1 MADPSIRL
9 LVIVNVYKPDL
20 GGGVLFADLC
30 EGLAEKGFQVTVKC
44 AYSYYPEWTDKNGEN
59 GWRIRST
66 IDNHVTVERHGLFI
80 PWNPNSLFQRLLY
93 EASFYLSLRR
103 RRPRRGSFDAV
114 LVICPLVGSV
124 AYAAS
129 VCRKTHAPLWLNV
142 QDLSAQAA
150 AAGGI
155 AGSARFTRLLL
166 YVQNYLFAKADVWSS
181 ISEPMVD
188 VLSGIRRASR
198 PIELVPNWLHESLA
212 IQIRAHCKPPH
223 RPGSDTVRLLY
234 SGNIGT
240 KQDLLGFC
248 QYLHATDLN
257 FHLRIQGDGGRAP
270 DLTAWLNDVQDDR
283 FEFRALSD
291 EEELARALADAD
303 YYVITERTGVGSSF
317 IPSKLIPGITSGTP
331 ILAVCDPGS
340 PLGQEM
346 VRYHLGPRIDWL
358 NLDYAKSVI
367 DIRNVRSDDF
377 KTWKTNAE
385 QRSTYFSREE
395 GISRSESL
403 IRSMLTKHSAR

>member
-1 MADPSIRL
+1 MAAPPIRL
-9 LVIVNVYKPDL
+9 LVIVNVYRPDL

-30 EGLAEKGFQVTVKC
+30 EGLAERGYQITVKC
-44 AYSYYPEWTDKNGEN
+44 AYSYYPEWTDKTGEN

-80 PWNPNSLFQRLLY
+80 PSNPNSLVQRLLY

-103 RRPRRGSFDAV
+103 RRPGKNSFDAI
-114 LVICPLVGSV
+114 LVICPLVGAV

-129 VCRKTHAPLWLNV
+129 VRRNTGAPLWLNV

-166 YVQNYLFAKADVWSS
+166 FVQNYLFSKADVWSS

-188 VLSGIRRASR
+188 VLSTVGGVTR
-198 PIELVPNWLHESLA
+198 PVELVPNWLHESLA
-212 IQIRAHCKPPH
+212 ALIRAHPKPLE
-223 RPGSDTVRLLY
+223 RAGNESVRLLY

-248 QYLHATDLN
+248 RYLHETDLN

-270 DLTAWLNDVQDDR
+270 DLRAWLSDVQDNR
-283 FEFRALSD
+283 FECHTLSD
-291 EEELARALADAD
+291 EEALARALAEAD
-303 YYVITERTGVGSSF
+303 YYLITERTGVGSSF
-317 IPSKLIPGITSGTP
+317 IPSKLIPGIASGTP
-331 ILAVCDPGS
+331 ILAVCDPES

-346 VRYHLGPRIDWL
+346 ERCHMGPRISWT
-358 NLDYAKSVI
+358 NLDHAKTVI
-367 DIRNVRSDDF
+367 DIGCVRSENF
-377 KTWKTNAE
+377 RAWKKNAE
-385 QRSTYFSREE
+385 QRSAYFNREA
-395 GISRSESL
+395 GIDRCESL
-403 IRSMLTKHSAR
+403 IRSMVTSQPA